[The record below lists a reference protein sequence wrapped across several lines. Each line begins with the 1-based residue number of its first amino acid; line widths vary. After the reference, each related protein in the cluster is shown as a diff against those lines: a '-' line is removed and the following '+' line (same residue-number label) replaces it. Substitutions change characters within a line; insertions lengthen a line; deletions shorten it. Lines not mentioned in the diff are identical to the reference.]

1 MGPMAR
7 SPLASLWTSSFK
19 RTLNAVTRASTHLG
33 TQALKHTLAAQR
45 QQKAIRAKAASEG
58 DWIAGLAIAPT
69 GMRRYRLFKPPG
81 VHPLERLPLIVM
93 LHGCGQD
100 ADTFA
105 LSTRMNRLA
114 ARERFLVLYP
124 EQDRHL
130 HPHGCWNWYG
140 TRTQAAHG
148 EAAVLMAA
156 VDQVTLL
163 YPVDPQRIAVA
174 GLSAGASMA
183 ALMVTRHPDRF
194 KALAMHSGVPPGV
207 ATSTAS
213 ALAAMRGRGAP
224 EALSTATRWPALLVI
239 HGTRD
244 HIVDSRN
251 ARACAELWAD
261 AAGPHTETSR
271 VLKRGQRHPMAV
283 TDFKVKGGPTVAT
296 LCEIEG
302 LAHAWSGGAARQ
314 PYSDARGPDASR
326 LIWSFCQRR
335 FDAQARARRPTR
347 GPAKV

>member
-1 MGPMAR
+1 MAR
-7 SPLASLWTSSFK
+7 SVLTSMWTKSFK
-19 RTLNAVTRASTHLG
+19 RTLNAVTRATLAPHKRK
-33 TQALKHTLAAQR
+33 TALKAAV
-45 QQKAIRAKAASEG
+45 ASQG
-58 DWIAGLAIAPT
+58 DWVPGLAIAPT

-81 VHPLERLPLIVM
+81 LHHQERVPLVVM

-100 ADTFA
+100 ADAFA

-124 EQDRHL
+124 EQDRHT

-140 TRTQAAHG
+140 TRTHAAHG
-148 EAAVLMAA
+148 EAAILMAA
-156 VDQVTLL
+156 IDQVHLL
-163 YPVDPQRIAVA
+163 YPVDPQRVAIA

-183 ALMVTRHPDRF
+183 ALLVTRHPDRF
-194 KALAMHSGVPPGV
+194 QALAMHSGVPPGV
-207 ATSTAS
+207 ATSSAS

-224 EALSTATRWPALLVI
+224 VALSTPTDWRGRLYI
-239 HGTRD
+239 HGTRA
-244 HIVDSRN
+244 HTVDSRN
-251 ARACAELWAD
+251 ARAFAELWAD

-271 VLKRGQRHPMAV
+271 VLRRGQRHPMAV
-283 TDFKVKGGPTVAT
+283 TDFKVKGGLTVAT

-326 LIWSFCQRR
+326 LIWSFFQRQ
-335 FDAQARARRPTR
+335 FKSHARRPTR
-347 GPAKV
+347 DAATV